1 MSSLLAI
8 VAEAILDSR
17 ERSVIWNMVDNRMG
31 NVICLNSSVLSM
43 CWGRTLGGRDEGWV
57 IVVNIRYT
65 MFFLL
70 LLVISVGCLKSAQK
84 DLKFRCVLMNYSGLS
99 TRAYPLVEVESTD
112 EDGMWKLTTFPWF
125 LFFLIHSVV
134 DSIDSGVVVC
144 LSVQRRISYGCF
156 LCIFSV
162 FAQICF

>member
-1 MSSLLAI
+1 M
-8 VAEAILDSR
+8 
-17 ERSVIWNMVDNRMG
+17 
-31 NVICLNSSVLSM
+31 
-43 CWGRTLGGRDEGWV
+43 GGRDEGWV

-112 EDGMWKLTTFPWF
+112 EDGM
-125 LFFLIHSVV
+125 
-134 DSIDSGVVVC
+134 
-144 LSVQRRISYGCF
+144 
-156 LCIFSV
+156 
-162 FAQICF
+162 